1 MRKYLVAAYRLLFS
15 NTKSP
20 IKFTMESAMKR
31 CSERGILLNTVIDV
45 GASDGRWSKLC
56 MDFYPSVKYLLIEAQ
71 KQHSENLE
79 KFKLKNLNSD
89 YVIAAAG
96 KEEGE
101 IFFNDSDPLGG
112 QASDKPFDQN
122 VKTVKVALTSIDI
135 EIKKRNLKGPF
146 LIKLDTHGYEVPIL
160 EGAVETLKS
169 TNLLIIETYNYK
181 LTKDSLRYWEM
192 NEYLNKLGF
201 LSIEMVDPMLR
212 KHDLSFWQMDTF
224 YIPSDSK
231 EFEYTSFL

>member
-1 MRKYLVAAYRLLFS
+1 MKKYLAVIYRLFFS
-15 NTKSP
+15 DIKSSV
-20 IKFTMESAMKR
+20 KFTMEAALER
-31 CSERGILLNTVIDV
+31 CFKRGIVLNTIIDV
-45 GASDGRWSKLC
+45 GASDGRWSKSC
-56 MDFYPSVKYLLIEAQ
+56 MDSYPSAQYLLIEAQ
-71 KQHSENLE
+71 KQHAGNLQ
-79 KFKLKNLNSD
+79 KFKSKHSNID

-112 QASDKPFDQN
+112 QASDKPFDESTS
-122 VKTVKVALTSIDI
+122 TVRVPLTSIDI
-135 EIKKRNLKGPF
+135 EVKKKNLKGPF

-160 EGAVETLKS
+160 EGAVETLKN

-192 NEYLNKLGF
+192 NEYLSKLGF

-224 YIPSDSK
+224 YVPSNSK
-231 EFEYTSFL
+231 ELEYNSFL